1 MSEIIIYGLL
11 TLYFIYT
18 LMYSQEFYQTNIYY
32 SKRQKIVH
40 LILIWLV
47 PFLWI
52 LLLKSLNKTTPG
64 TYHYS
69 EKRREKPLNNVDG
82 DSPFHESGKGF

>member
-11 TLYFIYT
+11 TVYFIYS
-18 LMYSQEFYQTNIYY
+18 LMYSEEFWQAKTHY

-47 PFLWI
+47 PFLWV
-52 LLLKSLNKTTPG
+52 LLLKSINKPTPG
-64 TYHYS
+64 SHHYS
-69 EKRREKPLNNVDG
+69 EKRREHPLNNVDG
-82 DSPFHESGKGF
+82 DSPFNESGKGL